1 MILKKWLRSQGL
13 KVDDF
18 AEKINVSRGAVLKW
32 ISGERYPRFEY
43 LNRIYNETQGVVTP
57 NDFFTNEKKIEKIKV
72 QQSKING

>member
-18 AEKINVSRGAVLKW
+18 AEKINVSRGAVLKL